1 MFLSKSKKMTK
12 NNNSREKGTIRKSK
26 SADDDKIVADASKA
40 GNGEQENNKPAEK
53 KAAST
58 AKSKVD
64 AKSTKNND
72 GEKTTKRTSKTT
84 TKSQS
89 KPKSDNPEK
98 VDKGSENIAPEK
110 SPIVQKPARKDLR
123 SKKSK
128 TETAEIPAVEQV
140 AAPAEVSGS
149 KKKTAR
155 QKNKLTE
162 KTESGKATGKAAKAE
177 PQTQTVA
184 PENGNRRRIPANVEQ
199 QNVEPPKSGQPEQS
213 KKSSRRKSKPAT
225 EKQKSNEPKNQPKHP
240 EKSEVKNETAP
251 ATPAEKPLP
260 KVLRELPINAVVEEG
275 QKSGTKAP
283 EDQQQHEGSRRRGRR
298 GGRREKERRERRN
311 REIENAENAAASREV
326 IAEKTEKTLPAR
338 PEKEIEE
345 PRPAE
350 KSEQPNREQSRNSRG
365 GRREK
370 ERRERRNRENENAEN
385 TAASREVIAEK
396 TPRVSVGPR
405 KKSEEG
411 NPERRENDGMPQ
423 FKSKNEYRRYKK
435 KIRDQKRRERFI
447 QLKKARR
454 KVIYKF
460 EIGKFP
466 AEIPPFTPR
475 EINENIRA
483 VASPITT
490 YCNVNIHD
498 NVAKVVR
505 AGEFIA
511 ENLPKVVVKKVE
523 LVKPEEDAALSQ
535 VADEQPENAVLPL
548 EKKIE
553 IINSDGAKKT
563 LLKVHFGK
571 VAPDEK
577 PREERRDRNK
587 KKRKN
592 KYEAEAIAAKA
603 EVIELPPE
611 DYIKMT
617 FPEEDMKNDSEQQAQ
632 RNTIITVV
640 PHEALLNLNDSKF
653 AAARGMIEHVE
664 HVLRS
669 EFSVS
674 EGSRVLLAVSGGADS
689 MAMLHIFAQF
699 AEKMQMMVAVAHFN
713 HKLRGI
719 SSDEDEELVRKTCQQ
734 YNIKC
739 YVASEDIL
747 KYASENNI
755 SIEEAARYHR
765 YKMFERLAGNLHIDF
780 VATAHNTDDS
790 VETFFLNLMRGTGL
804 TGLRGI
810 PRKRHLIKS
819 TFIIRPILD
828 YKKEDIYKYVKL
840 CGLNWHEDQTNTIT
854 NYTRNKIRL
863 NLLPY
868 IKEEFSPAI
877 FDLIGRTSKFV
888 AGADEFIENYVNNAV
903 TNLVKDRR
911 KDCFCL
917 NISQLETFSPFIK
930 GEIIQAALTGIFKIL
945 PCGINTIERILKL
958 KNSPSGA
965 VVNITQNIYAAKDR
979 NNLIFAI
986 RSATDSLDVDI
997 DKESANTLSIGTLVL
1012 SPIDRRD
1019 VKFTNNP
1026 NIEYLDADLLPAMLK
1041 VRNWKAGD
1049 RFKPLGME
1057 GTMMVSDFLINL
1069 KISTTDKRDIT
1080 VLKTKT
1086 DIVWVIGKRLS
1097 NDFRVTSETRNI
1109 IKAEFIAKNEKKESK

>member
-1 MFLSKSKKMTK
+1 M
-12 NNNSREKGTIRKSK
+12 
-26 SADDDKIVADASKA
+26 
-40 GNGEQENNKPAEK
+40 
-53 KAAST
+53 
-58 AKSKVD
+58 
-64 AKSTKNND
+64 
-72 GEKTTKRTSKTT
+72 
-84 TKSQS
+84 
-89 KPKSDNPEK
+89 
-98 VDKGSENIAPEK
+98 
-110 SPIVQKPARKDLR
+110 
-123 SKKSK
+123 
-128 TETAEIPAVEQV
+128 
-140 AAPAEVSGS
+140 
-149 KKKTAR
+149 
-155 QKNKLTE
+155 
-162 KTESGKATGKAAKAE
+162 
-177 PQTQTVA
+177 
-184 PENGNRRRIPANVEQ
+184 
-199 QNVEPPKSGQPEQS
+199 
-213 KKSSRRKSKPAT
+213 
-225 EKQKSNEPKNQPKHP
+225 
-240 EKSEVKNETAP
+240 
-251 ATPAEKPLP
+251 
-260 KVLRELPINAVVEEG
+260 
-275 QKSGTKAP
+275 
-283 EDQQQHEGSRRRGRR
+283 
-298 GGRREKERRERRN
+298 
-311 REIENAENAAASREV
+311 
-326 IAEKTEKTLPAR
+326 
-338 PEKEIEE
+338 
-345 PRPAE
+345 
-350 KSEQPNREQSRNSRG
+350 
-365 GRREK
+365 
-370 ERRERRNRENENAEN
+370 
-385 TAASREVIAEK
+385 
-396 TPRVSVGPR
+396 
-405 KKSEEG
+405 
-411 NPERRENDGMPQ
+411 
-423 FKSKNEYRRYKK
+423 
-435 KIRDQKRRERFI
+435 
-447 QLKKARR
+447 KKARR

-475 EINENIRA
+475 EIDENVRA

-505 AGEFIA
+505 AGEFIV

-523 LVKPEEDAALSQ
+523 LVKSEEDAALRQ
-535 VADEQPENAVLPL
+535 VADEQPENPELPL

-617 FPEEDMKNDSEQQAQ
+617 FPEEEMKNDSDQQAQ

-664 HVLRS
+664 HVLKN

-689 MAMLHIFAQF
+689 MAMLHIFAQL

-719 SSDEDEELVRKTCQQ
+719 SSDEDEELVRKTCQR

-828 YKKEDIYKYVKL
+828 YKKEDIYKYDKL
-840 CGLNWHEDQTNTIT
+840 CGLDWHEDQTNTIA

-997 DKESANTLSIGTLVL
+997 DKESANTLSVGTLVL

-1019 VKFTNNP
+1019 AKFTNNP
-1026 NIEYLDADLLPAMLK
+1026 NIEYLDADLLPAVLK

-1097 NDFRVTSETRNI
+1097 NDFRVTPETRNI
-1109 IKAEFIAKNEKKESK
+1109 IKAEFIAKNEKKENK